1 MPEEINDNY
10 IRERFGADLAQKN
23 VDALKGA
30 MQKYGNNRW
39 WESKDPVEVAR
50 YQVFEDVLMTDF
62 STFHKS
68 VEKLVGRP
76 VYTHE
81 FGLNVEGVR
90 QEAREAIARIDGKT
104 GNLDDK
110 VAAERE
116 ISGIKTLTDYAA
128 KTGKPVICVVE
139 SNQYKE

>member
-1 MPEEINDNY
+1 MTQKINDAY

-23 VDALKGA
+23 VDALRGA
-30 MQKYGNNRW
+30 MQKYGSNHW

-50 YQVFEDVLMTDF
+50 YQVFEDTLMTDF
-62 STFHKS
+62 STFHEG

-90 QEAREAIARIDGKT
+90 QEAREAIARMEGKT
-104 GNLDDK
+104 GTLDDK

-116 ISGIKTLTDYAA
+116 LNGIKTLTDYAA
-128 KTGKPVICVVE
+128 RTGKPVIGIVAPNC
-139 SNQYKE
+139 KE

>member
-1 MPEEINDNY
+1 MPQEINDTY

-23 VDALKGA
+23 VAALKSA
-30 MQKYGNNRW
+30 MQKYGDNHW
-39 WESKDPVEVAR
+39 WESKDPVEVAK

-62 STFHKS
+62 STFHDG

-81 FGLNVEGVR
+81 FGLNVEGLR

-104 GNLDDK
+104 GSLDDK

-116 ISGIKTLTDYAA
+116 MNGIKTLTDYAT
-128 KTGKPVICVVE
+128 KTGKPVIGVVA
-139 SNQYKE
+139 SNQYRE

>member
-1 MPEEINDNY
+1 MTQEINDAY
-10 IRERFGADLAQKN
+10 IRERFGADLAPEN

-30 MQKYGNNRW
+30 MQKYGSNHW

-50 YQVFEDVLMTDF
+50 YQVFEDILMTDF
-62 STFHKS
+62 STFHEG

-90 QEAREAIARIDGKT
+90 TEAREAIARMEGKQ
-104 GNLDDK
+104 GSLDDK

-116 ISGIKTLTDYAA
+116 LNGIKTLTDYAA
-128 KTGKPVICVVE
+128 KTEKPVIGVVAPK
-139 SNQYKE
+139 YKE